1 MRQEVK
7 GERREAKGSDKK
19 MSWMMSNSFFILPAF
34 TLYTLQ
40 TIVKKLQNTCVYQ
53 RKSVPLQR
61 RFCKNILKTVQKHC
75 KNTLKYKQN
84 YCKKG
89 EEAMRRGGERREA
102 RIRKMRQWVQCW

>member
-1 MRQEVK
+1 
-7 GERREAKGSDKK
+7 
-19 MSWMMSNSFFILPAF
+19 MSWKYVQLIFYTPAF
-34 TLYTLQ
+34 TPYTLQSGTQ
-40 TIVKKLQNTCVYQ
+40 TIVKKLQNTRVYQ

-89 EEAMRRGGERREA
+89 DVARRR
-102 RIRKMRQWVQCW
+102 

>member
-1 MRQEVK
+1 
-7 GERREAKGSDKK
+7 
-19 MSWMMSNSFFILPAF
+19 MSWRYVQLIFCTPAF

-40 TIVKKLQNTCVYQ
+40 TIVKKLQNTRVYQ

-89 EEAMRRGGERREA
+89 EEAIRR
-102 RIRKMRQWVQCW
+102 

>member
-1 MRQEVK
+1 
-7 GERREAKGSDKK
+7 
-19 MSWMMSNSFFILPAF
+19 MMSNSFFILPAF
-34 TLYTLQ
+34 TLYTLHLTLYTLQ
-40 TIVKKLQNTCVYQ
+40 TIGKKLQNTCVYQ

-89 EEAMRRGGERREA
+89 EEAKGEEAKGEEA
-102 RIRKMRQWVQCW
+102 RGEDKKNETVRH